1 MITGNEAALKVR
13 DYFESVHGANAV
25 IGFMV
30 MTMKKNMDEKHW
42 EVSCSFFP
50 GVGARKRIGYIVKV
64 DFEDGSINEQEC
76 VIADD

>member
-13 DYFESVHGANAV
+13 DYFESVHGPTAV

-30 MTMKKNMDEKHW
+30 MNMKKNMDEKHW
-42 EVSCSFFP
+42 EVTCSFFP
-50 GVGARKRIGYIVKV
+50 GLGSRKRVGYLVKV
-64 DFEDGSINEQEC
+64 DFENGSINEHEM